1 MADRTTLSA
10 RGLAVAFG
18 ALRAVDGVDVEVAE
32 GQCVGVV
39 GANGAGKSTL
49 LNLLSGAVRPDAGTV
64 TVVEN
69 GRSHR
74 LDGAPGRARA
84 RLGIVRMFQTAR
96 LVPDLSAR
104 ENVEL
109 GVPAPR
115 GAWLEALGLPTSRR
129 RADARRRAAE
139 DALARVGL
147 ADRAGIAAG
156 ELSLG
161 QQRLV
166 EMARSLASGARILL
180 LDEPFSGLSR
190 TAREVVASLIAS
202 LRDEGVGVLLVEHDL
217 AQVRLLADR
226 VVVLDAGRVLAAGPV
241 EETLADPEVVRR
253 YIGDIE
259 LEIGGGLDD
268 ARPAPPVVAV
278 PVPAPLD
285 PAPRPPVLQVRDL
298 RVFYGAVPAVDGVD
312 LAVAAGDGLGI
323 VGPNG
328 AGKSTVLRGVAGLLT
343 ATGSVRLAG
352 ERLDGTA
359 TPHRFR
365 HGLGF
370 VPQTLTAVVD
380 LSVEENLRLGWLAG
394 SRAQSF
400 AEAMERVGDLFGEIA
415 GRRKDPAGA
424 LSGGQRQMLA
434 IARALVAGPRVVL
447 LDEPTAGL
455 APVLVAPFADAL
467 TRLRADGVA
476 VVVVEHNLGLV
487 RATCSTILGL
497 RAGAPVWSGPTERFD
512 GAAAH
517 EVFLAATAPARTGPS
532 PIEPSPIEPSPIEEE
547 HLSS

>member
-1 MADRTTLSA
+1 MADRTTLDA
-10 RGLAVAFG
+10 QGLAVAFG
-18 ALRAVDGVDVEVAE
+18 ALRAVDGVDLEVAE

-49 LNLLSGAVRPDAGTV
+49 LNLLSGAVQPDAGTV

-129 RADARRRAAE
+129 RAGARRRAAE

-147 ADRAGIAAG
+147 ADRAGMRAG

-190 TAREVVASLIAS
+190 TAREVVASLVAN
-202 LRDEGVGVLLVEHDL
+202 LRDDGVGVLLVEHDL

-268 ARPAPPVVAV
+268 ARPS
-278 PVPAPLD
+278 
-285 PAPRPPVLQVRDL
+285 RPPVAAPTPVSAPPDLHADRTAVLEVRDL
-298 RVFYGAVPAVDGVD
+298 RVFYGAVPAVDGVE
-312 LAVAAGDGLGI
+312 LTVAAGDGLGI

-415 GRRKDPAGA
+415 DRRKDPAGA

-467 TRLRADGVA
+467 ARLRADGVA

-532 PIEPSPIEPSPIEEE
+532 LIEEE